1 MRLIPRRV
9 QKQVR
14 RVTSGLA
21 MPIAVCW
28 VSRHATRASVSLLR
42 YAWNNDKFS
51 ADVDYLMA
59 VAREA
64 ERVRGPILECGS
76 GITTLLLG
84 IIAQRRGIEVCTF
97 EHDAKWWAA
106 AKGVLDRCQIH
117 SVRVLQTPLRSYGE
131 FDWYTAPEGL
141 PSFDLVI
148 CDGPPG
154 STRGG
159 RHGLLP
165 VMRSRLGEG
174 CTILL
179 DDAHRPEERSIL
191 SRWTS
196 EWGAQA
202 NYVRGA
208 TGEFAVVRMQRVP
221 SSVEQD
227 A

>member
-9 QKQVR
+9 QKQTR
-14 RVTSGLA
+14 RLTSALA
-21 MPIAVCW
+21 MPVALRW
-28 VSRHATRASVSLLR
+28 VGRRATRASVALLR
-42 YAWNNDKFS
+42 YAWNNDSFA

-84 IIAQRRGIEVCTF
+84 TIAQRRGIEVCTF

-106 AKGVLDRCQIH
+106 AKRIVDRCRIH
-117 SVRVLQTPLRSYGE
+117 SVRVLHTPLRSYGD
-131 FDWYTAPEGL
+131 FDWYTAPEDL

-165 VMRSRLGEG
+165 VMRSRLGAG

-179 DDAHRPEERSIL
+179 DDAQRPEERAVL
-191 SRWTS
+191 SRWAS
-196 EWGAQA
+196 EWGTQA
-202 NYVRGA
+202 SYVSGP
-208 TGEFAVVRMQRVP
+208 TGEFAVVRWTESPRP
-221 SSVEQD
+221 
-227 A
+227 